1 MYCYSH
7 FHMEAVGA
15 SVLRQ
20 SANLLS
26 VRTKSMI
33 CYNLG
38 EATNPSFKPQRKGS
52 VAVGLLLLHNDN
64 HLKKKSPSHK
74 YAVTVC
80 YVLSHKS
87 SSNLLGPVLFARLDI
102 LIGLVMCL
110 SLSVLELNT

>member
-1 MYCYSH
+1 MYSYSH

-26 VRTKSMI
+26 VCTKSMI
-33 CYNLG
+33 CYNLV

-64 HLKKKSPSHK
+64 HFKKKSPSHK

>member
-1 MYCYSH
+1 MYSYSH

-26 VRTKSMI
+26 VCTKSMI

-38 EATNPSFKPQRKGS
+38 EATNRSFKPQRKGS

-64 HLKKKSPSHK
+64 HLKKKIPL
-74 YAVTVC
+74 TQIC
-80 YVLSHKS
+80 R
-87 SSNLLGPVLFARLDI
+87 NCLL
-102 LIGLVMCL
+102 C
-110 SLSVLELNT
+110 SLS